1 MPKIPVLQVQ
11 HCSKIYSN
19 GFKAIDDVSFSM
31 PQGVFTVL
39 LGLNGAGKSSL
50 IHMITGL
57 SRLTQG
63 AIRVM
68 GNDITTQTFEA
79 KKMFGT
85 CPQEVNFNLF
95 HSILQ
100 ELTIAAGLYD
110 MTESSA
116 LERIQPLLTRARLW
130 QKRHEPIK
138 NLSGGM
144 KRILMVIRAMIHQPK
159 LLILDEPTAGVDIEI
174 RDMIWELLH
183 DTHKDG
189 TSVLLTTHNMQEAQK
204 LCENILVLDQGRLLR
219 DQSIQAAVKSLSSL
233 QFTVSL
239 NTPIDEAQT
248 AWLNLNGHKIIND
261 TSISL
266 ESSDDQPLS
275 NLLGALI
282 EQSLDIK
289 SIHPTKN
296 QLEQLL
302 EEVTR

>member
-1 MPKIPVLQVQ
+1 
-11 HCSKIYSN
+11 
-19 GFKAIDDVSFSM
+19 
-31 PQGVFTVL
+31 
-39 LGLNGAGKSSL
+39 
-50 IHMITGL
+50 
-57 SRLTQG
+57 
-63 AIRVM
+63 
-68 GNDITTQTFEA
+68 
-79 KKMFGT
+79 MFGT